1 MMRISVLGVGRLGAS
16 HAATLASLPG
26 VSQLT
31 LYDADPARARDVAA
45 PLKARAVGSIDEAF
59 TDAEAMVIVTP
70 TPTHAPLIK
79 RAIDQGLPT
88 FCEKPIAMGIPET
101 LDIVEHV
108 ARKNGRL
115 QIGFQRRFDAGY
127 REARRALS
135 AGELGD
141 VYSFLM
147 VSCDRLPP
155 PDAYIA
161 SSGGQFKDQFIHDFD
176 ITRWL
181 FGQEVTEVTA
191 SGSTKGMPQYE
202 AMDDVGTSAVL
213 LTLAD
218 GTLGLMTALRH
229 NEAGYDIHV
238 EIHGAKDTLAI
249 GIDPRTPWRSVE
261 ADAATLQG
269 PPYPNF
275 FVRFGDA
282 YQAELAHFLA
292 FATGKADNPCTA
304 QDGLE
309 ALRIAEAAGRSW
321 RERRPIAL
329 SEIA

>member
-1 MMRISVLGVGRLGAS
+1 MRISVLGVGRLGAS
-16 HAATLASLPG
+16 HAAMLAALPQ
-26 VSQLT
+26 VRQLT
-31 LYDADPARARDVAA
+31 VYDADPARAKDVAA
-45 PLKARAVGSIDEAF
+45 PLKARAVTSIDDAF
-59 TDAEAMVIVTP
+59 KDADAIVIVTP
-70 TPTHAPLIK
+70 TDTHAPLIK
-79 RAIDQGLPT
+79 HAIDAGLPT
-88 FCEKPIAMGIPET
+88 FCEKPIAIGIPET
-101 LDIVEHV
+101 RDIVEHV
-108 ARKNGRL
+108 TRKNGRL

-127 REARRALS
+127 QS
-135 AGELGD
+135 AQRDLRSGKLGE

-181 FGQEVTEVTA
+181 FGQEVAEVTA
-191 SGSTKGMPQYE
+191 TGSTKGVPQYD
-202 AMDDVGTSAVL
+202 ALNDTGTSAVL
-213 LTLAD
+213 LKLAD

-238 EIHGAKDTLAI
+238 EIHGAKDTIAI

-261 ADAATLQG
+261 ADAPALAG
-269 PPYPNF
+269 PPYPSF

-282 YQAELAHFLA
+282 YRSELAHFLR
-292 FATGKADNPCTA
+292 FAKGEAENPCTA
-304 QDGLE
+304 ADALE
-309 ALRIAEAAGRSW
+309 ALRVAEAAGRSW
-321 RERRPIAL
+321 RERRPVAL